1 MVQAQ
6 QTEAPQSV
14 QPVTTTLLLFHSIR
28 LLAQKLLKLLPT
40 LSVTQPLPLVQ
51 LQRQP
56 VLPRQLLE
64 QRQVQQVLQLVAV
77 EVPVVP
83 GLRPVD

>member
-1 MVQAQ
+1 
-6 QTEAPQSV
+6 
-14 QPVTTTLLLFHSIR
+14 
-28 LLAQKLLKLLPT
+28 
-40 LSVTQPLPLVQ
+40 LVQ

-83 GLRPVD
+83 GLRPVDQLEAPVVLVKVVRLRPSTLPMSATATSAVVAEISGGSGRRSG